1 MSYYK
6 KVDLQKNAGVLLINL
21 GSPKELSKKS
31 VRQYLRVFLS
41 DDNVVDLP
49 KFFQQFILRL
59 FILPFRPKNTLE
71 AYEKIWTKEGS
82 PLIISTES
90 IANKLTEKTGWNVEY
105 AMRYEE
111 PSIEKALHKFK
122 KNEINKIYVISL
134 YPHNAMATTVTTELE
149 TRNVA
154 MNVSNDFEL
163 IFTKPFFD
171 NEEYINAMV
180 NSIRPYVENKSYDK
194 IIFSYHGIPK
204 RQAKKTDETGE
215 HCFSTSNCCEI
226 ENDGSKD
233 CYRSHTRIASD
244 LTAKKLGLKDDQ
256 WEIAYQ
262 SRIGPGWLTP
272 FTDKRLAKL
281 PEEGVDNI
289 AILCPSFISDC
300 LETLEEIDIRG
311 RETFL
316 KAGGKNMTYIPCLND
331 SEDTINLLEN
341 LVRAS

>member
-6 KVDLQKNAGVLLINL
+6 KVDLQKNEGVLLINL

-281 PEEGVDNI
+281 PEEGKDNI

>member
-6 KVDLQKNAGVLLINL
+6 KVDLQKNEGVLLINL

-49 KFFQQFILRL
+49 KFLQQFILRL

-154 MNVSNDFEL
+154 MNISNDFEL

-281 PEEGVDNI
+281 PEEGKDNI

>member
-1 MSYYK
+1 M
-6 KVDLQKNAGVLLINL
+6 DLQKNEGVLLINL

-90 IANKLTEKTGWNVEY
+90 IANKLTKKTGWNVEY

-122 KNEINKIYVISL
+122 KKEINKIYVISL

-154 MNVSNDFEL
+154 MNISNDFEL

-281 PEEGVDNI
+281 PEEGKDNI

>member
-1 MSYYK
+1 
-6 KVDLQKNAGVLLINL
+6 VDLQKNVGVLLINL

-49 KFFQQFILRL
+49 KFLQQFILRL

-281 PEEGVDNI
+281 PEEGKDNI

>member
-6 KVDLQKNAGVLLINL
+6 KVDLQKNEGVLLINL

-71 AYEKIWTKEGS
+71 AYEKIWTKKGS

-281 PEEGVDNI
+281 PEEGKDNI

>member
-1 MSYYK
+1 M
-6 KVDLQKNAGVLLINL
+6 DLQKNEGVLLINL

-180 NSIRPYVENKSYDK
+180 NTIRPYVENKSYDK

-281 PEEGVDNI
+281 PEEGKDNI

>member
-1 MSYYK
+1 M
-6 KVDLQKNAGVLLINL
+6 VELQKNEGVLLINL

-90 IANKLTEKTGWNVEY
+90 IANKLTKKTGWNVEY

-154 MNVSNDFEL
+154 MNISNDFEL

-244 LTAKKLGLKDDQ
+244 LTAKKLGLEDDQ

-281 PEEGVDNI
+281 PEEGKDNI

>member
-1 MSYYK
+1 
-6 KVDLQKNAGVLLINL
+6 VELQKNEGVLLINL

-154 MNVSNDFEL
+154 MNISNDFEL

-215 HCFSTSNCCEI
+215 HCFSTSNCCEV

-244 LTAKKLGLKDDQ
+244 LTAKKLGLEDDQ

-281 PEEGVDNI
+281 PEEGKDNI

-316 KAGGKNMTYIPCLND
+316 KAGGKKMTYIPCLND

>member
-1 MSYYK
+1 M
-6 KVDLQKNAGVLLINL
+6 VELQKNEGVLLINL

-122 KNEINKIYVISL
+122 ENEINKIYVISL

-154 MNVSNDFEL
+154 MNISNDFEL

-215 HCFSTSNCCEI
+215 HCFSTANCCEV

-244 LTAKKLGLKDDQ
+244 LTAKKLGLEDDQ

-281 PEEGVDNI
+281 PEEGKDNI

-316 KAGGKNMTYIPCLND
+316 KAGGKKMTYIPCLND

>member
-1 MSYYK
+1 M
-6 KVDLQKNAGVLLINL
+6 DLQKNVGVLLINL

-49 KFFQQFILRL
+49 KFLQQFILRL

-71 AYEKIWTKEGS
+71 AYEKIWTKKGS

-281 PEEGVDNI
+281 PEEGIDNI

>member
-1 MSYYK
+1 ME
-6 KVDLQKNAGVLLINL
+6 LQKNEGVLLINL

-111 PSIEKALHKFK
+111 PSIERALHKFK

-180 NSIRPYVENKSYDK
+180 NTIRPYVENKSYDK

-244 LTAKKLGLKDDQ
+244 LTAKKLGLEDDQ

-281 PEEGVDNI
+281 PEEGKDNI

>member
-1 MSYYK
+1 M
-6 KVDLQKNAGVLLINL
+6 DLQKNEGVLLINL

-90 IANKLTEKTGWNVEY
+90 IANKLTKKTGWNVEY

-122 KNEINKIYVISL
+122 KKEINKIYVISL

-154 MNVSNDFEL
+154 MNISNDFEL

-244 LTAKKLGLKDDQ
+244 LTAKKLGLEDDQ

-281 PEEGVDNI
+281 PEEGKDNI

-316 KAGGKNMTYIPCLND
+316 KAGGKKMTYIPCLND

>member
-6 KVDLQKNAGVLLINL
+6 KVDLQKNEGVLLINL

-90 IANKLTEKTGWNVEY
+90 IANKLTKKTGWNVEY

-281 PEEGVDNI
+281 PEEGKDNI

>member
-1 MSYYK
+1 M
-6 KVDLQKNAGVLLINL
+6 VELQKNDGVLLINL

-122 KNEINKIYVISL
+122 KNEIKKIYVISL

-154 MNVSNDFEL
+154 MKVSNDFEL

-281 PEEGVDNI
+281 PEEGKDNI

-341 LVRAS
+341 LLRAS

>member
-1 MSYYK
+1 M
-6 KVDLQKNAGVLLINL
+6 VELQKNEGVLLINL

-281 PEEGVDNI
+281 PEEGKDNI

-316 KAGGKNMTYIPCLND
+316 KAGGKKMTYIPCLND

>member
-1 MSYYK
+1 M
-6 KVDLQKNAGVLLINL
+6 DLQKNVGVLLINL

-49 KFFQQFILRL
+49 KFLQQFILRL

-71 AYEKIWTKEGS
+71 AYEKIWTKKGS

-244 LTAKKLGLKDDQ
+244 LTAKKLGLEDDQ

-281 PEEGVDNI
+281 PEEGLDNI

>member
-1 MSYYK
+1 M
-6 KVDLQKNAGVLLINL
+6 VELQKNDGVLLINL

-163 IFTKPFFD
+163 IFTKPFFN

-281 PEEGVDNI
+281 PEEGKDNI